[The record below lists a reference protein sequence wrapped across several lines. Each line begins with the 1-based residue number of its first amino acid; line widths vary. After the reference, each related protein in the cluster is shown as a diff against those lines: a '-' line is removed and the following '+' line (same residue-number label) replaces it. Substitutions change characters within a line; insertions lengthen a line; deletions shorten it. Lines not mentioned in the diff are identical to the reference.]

1 MHRQIFNLRPYTATS
16 DNTSYRIFIASLSH
30 PMTSKMTSKSRR
42 AKAREAKLFSAVEG
56 STKLL
61 DLLQMA
67 TTTPRKATFIQ
78 SLLDTL
84 SSAFGSSD
92 KQPDDLFTH
101 FTTNF
106 GTFHN
111 SDTCFPQTAAAL
123 EHRLKNIEDNRFKK
137 REFLSDL
144 GLDWDA
150 KEKSKFI
157 SNVNSPW
164 QSYWEVLISL
174 IG

>member
-1 MHRQIFNLRPYTATS
+1 
-16 DNTSYRIFIASLSH
+16 
-30 PMTSKMTSKSRR
+30 MTSKSRK
-42 AKAREAKLFSAVEG
+42 AKAREAKLFSTVEG
-56 STKLL
+56 SPKLL
-61 DLLQMA
+61 DLLQIA

-78 SLLDTL
+78 PLLDTL
-84 SSAFGSSD
+84 SSAFGSFD

-106 GTFHN
+106 GTFHH

-137 REFLSDL
+137 REFISDL

-150 KEKSKFI
+150 KKKSKFL

-164 QSYWEVLISL
+164 HSYWEVLISL